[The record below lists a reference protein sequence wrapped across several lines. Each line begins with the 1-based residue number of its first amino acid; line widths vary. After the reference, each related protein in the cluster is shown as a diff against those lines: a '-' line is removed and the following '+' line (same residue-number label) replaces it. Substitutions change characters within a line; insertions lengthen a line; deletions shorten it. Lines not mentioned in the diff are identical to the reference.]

1 MRVRLGVHPSCWI
14 PKTKYPCHLD
24 MLQNCLSETAI
35 IGYSGIEWVR
45 MFPESPYVLQNQLTE
60 RQLNL
65 TAVPFVLE
73 QRKRSLHFNYESLK
87 NALHLCEVC
96 HCKTILIQEYCDEQL
111 WLDEKVA
118 ENAKPKPSSL
128 LKAYE
133 HLAQK
138 IRSKGIRPVY
148 RLQPECSYFSEE
160 HLIEIINNCP
170 SIDILFDP
178 SMLSIIDVN
187 PIQFFTQNFHRI
199 SYIHLSNYEELD
211 NKCQFTYPT
220 EGILDFEEF
229 WPLLIESD
237 FDGWCIVKG
246 ASILDGLHPFTFAR
260 KNFLSIQTQLL
271 KSKLFVNRRKV
282 AAKAC

>member
-24 MLQNCLSETAI
+24 TLQNCLSETAI

-45 MFPESPYVLQNQLTE
+45 MFPESPHFLQNQLTE
-60 RQLNL
+60 RQLSL
-65 TAVPFVLE
+65 TAVPFVLK
-73 QRKRSLHFNYESLK
+73 QRKGSLSFNYDSLK
-87 NALHLCEVC
+87 NAFHLCEVT
-96 HCKTILIQEYCDEQL
+96 HCTTILIQEYSDEQL
-111 WLDEKVA
+111 WLDEKAA
-118 ENAKPKPSSL
+118 ENTKPKSNSL

-138 IRSKGIRPVY
+138 IRSKGIKPVY
-148 RLQPECSYFSEE
+148 RLHPECSYFSKE
-160 HLIEIINNCP
+160 HLIEIIDNCP

-178 SMLSIIDVN
+178 SILSIIDVN
-187 PIQFFTQNFHRI
+187 PIRFFAQNFHRI
-199 SYIHLSNYEELD
+199 SYIHLSNFEELE
-211 NKCQFTYPT
+211 NKYQFTYPT
-220 EGILDFEEF
+220 EGVLDYEEF

-237 FDGWCIVKG
+237 FDGWCVVKG

-271 KSKLFVNRRKV
+271 KSKLFANRRKL
-282 AAKAC
+282 ASKAG